1 MDSLII
7 FGAKYL
13 VFAIIALAVLAV
25 VVCKSK
31 EQWFNFGVLILLA
44 LAAGYALARLAGL
57 LFAHPQPFE
66 VEGLE
71 PLVPHV
77 ADNAF
82 PSDHTVIG
90 GVFASVAF
98 LADRRVGLALW
109 ILALLVGLSRML
121 AGLHYPID
129 IFASVVLA
137 VAAVWATNRALIL
150 FSAKTN
156 HTLL

>member
-1 MDSLII
+1 MDQLII

-13 VFAIIALAVLAV
+13 VFVIIALAVLTV
-25 VVCKSK
+25 VVYKGK
-31 EQWFNFGVLILLA
+31 EQWFRLSMLALLA
-44 LAAGYALARLAGL
+44 LAFGYALARVAGFL
-57 LFAHPQPFE
+57 YAHPQPFE
-66 VEGLE
+66 VEGFE
-71 PLVPHV
+71 PLLPHA

-129 IFASVVLA
+129 IFASAVLA